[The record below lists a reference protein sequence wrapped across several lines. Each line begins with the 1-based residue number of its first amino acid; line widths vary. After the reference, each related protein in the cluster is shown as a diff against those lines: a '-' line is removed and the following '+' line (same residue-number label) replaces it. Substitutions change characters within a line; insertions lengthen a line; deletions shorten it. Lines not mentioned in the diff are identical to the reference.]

1 MKESFGLVIILGRL
15 MQVGVTFQ
23 DERFDLEV
31 PEDRLVG
38 QWHGPTGVDPG
49 DVERLVLD
57 ALEQPRLYPPLRQAV
72 VPGDRVVIAFDPQV
86 PHASAILRL
95 VCGTLQGAGV
105 EASGITV
112 LSTLDPALGRI
123 PLELPDQVSLVVH
136 DPTDRAQIAYL
147 SSTRSDRRVYL
158 NRLVTDADFVLP
170 IGRLGYD
177 EVLGYRGP
185 WSTIYPGL
193 SDLDTL
199 RAFRG
204 WVSDAQPDR
213 ESPSKALGEAI
224 EVSWL
229 LGSQFHLGVVPG
241 VSGAVEVVAGL
252 DSAVR
257 EQGTEAVDRAWKFQ
271 VESRAELVVAGIGR
285 PGVPTGLDELAA
297 GLATATRLVQRGGKI
312 VILSRAAGEL
322 GPALRKL
329 AEVDDPRA
337 ALRALAGHEGDPDYS
352 SARSLANALAWADVY
367 LLSSLKADDVEDLGM
382 VPIERV
388 DEVRRLVSAS
398 YSCLVVSQADL
409 TSVQVR
415 DESSTSA

>member
-1 MKESFGLVIILGRL
+1 

-23 DERFDLEV
+23 DERLDLEV

-38 QWHGPTGVDPG
+38 EWHGPAGVAPG

-72 VPGDRVVIAFDPQV
+72 VPGDRVVIALDPQV
-86 PHASAILRL
+86 PQASAILRG

-105 EASGITV
+105 EASAITV
-112 LSTLDPALGRI
+112 LATRDPALESL
-123 PLELPDQVSLVVH
+123 PLELPEQVSLVVH
-136 DPTDRAQIAYL
+136 DPTDREQIAYL

-158 NRLVTDADFVLP
+158 NRLLTDADFVLP

-177 EVLGYRGP
+177 AVLGYRGP
-185 WSTIYPGL
+185 WSTVYPGL

-204 WVSDAQPDR
+204 WVGDAQPDR
-213 ESPSKALGEAI
+213 HQPSKALSEAI

-229 LGSQFHLGVVPG
+229 LGSQFHLGIVPG
-241 VSGAVEVVAGL
+241 VSGPTEIVAGL

-257 EQGTEAVDRAWKFQ
+257 EQGTEAVDRSWKFQ

-285 PGVPTGLDELAA
+285 PGMPTGIEELAA
-297 GLATATRLVQRGGKI
+297 GLTTAMGLVQRGGKL
-312 VILSRAAGEL
+312 VVLSRAEGAL

-329 AEVDDPRA
+329 VEIDDPRA
-337 ALRALAGHEGDPDYS
+337 ASRALAGHEGDPDYL

-367 LLSSLKADDVEDLGM
+367 LFSALKADDVEDLSM

-388 DEVRRLVSAS
+388 EEVRRLVSAS
-398 YSCLVVSQADL
+398 HSCLVVSQAEL
-409 TSVQVR
+409 TSVQIR
-415 DESSTSA
+415 DDS